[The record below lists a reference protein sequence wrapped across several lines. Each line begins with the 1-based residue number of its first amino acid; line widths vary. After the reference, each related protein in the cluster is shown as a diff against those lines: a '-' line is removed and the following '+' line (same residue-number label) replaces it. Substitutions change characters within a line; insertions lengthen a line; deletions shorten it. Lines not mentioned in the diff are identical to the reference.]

1 MQTRSEVVFGLGGT
15 LWPVHLKPQ
24 PDELLSSWIVRLS
37 HAHGYKVQTMCAIL
51 FGQGSAIWNRDIDRS
66 APPEI
71 GKILVQATG
80 VAAEQFEG
88 TTLRAYEGWL
98 FERHNPNGLTRWLV
112 PLGVFHRTRRR
123 PGLMF
128 CPQCLMEDAEPYYRR
143 RWRLAFSTVC
153 ARHGCY
159 LQDACP
165 ECVAPLALHRTD
177 MQGRQYYP
185 RAGSIAHCWKCGFD
199 LRDSPQEDRPDEALV
214 RFQARLDAA
223 LQCGYVDWAGNPS
236 MHSLVFFDG
245 LRALIAGLMSF
256 RTRKR
261 LTGPTRMHGIDFGS
275 WPKMGLEMASLQMR
289 RELFRWLAVLLDG
302 WPANFSSLIRENK
315 LRYADLRGD
324 SACRPFWYEAVIR
337 RETRGGFALI
347 SQDEA
352 NAIAAAAE
360 TKYGRF
366 SGTSAR
372 KLSGRD
378 ISAHVADRKV
388 QPVSD
393 EVYEDLLTSI
403 DHQVAGTL
411 DKTERACLIRDKV
424 MFAVGRQ
431 LQLSESALADLTLER
446 VREIVPHADELSF
459 VEVAKSSGQARAWVE
474 WYWEKVRP
482 QLQPRPKVARVF
494 TSSRTRCGLRHSTV
508 GVRFRQMVEAAIL
521 QRSIP
526 SYSSWSK

>member
-1 MQTRSEVVFGLGGT
+1 MQTRSEVVFGLSGT

-51 FGQGSAIWNRDIDRS
+51 FGQGSAIWSRDIDRS

-71 GKILVQATG
+71 GEILVQATG
-80 VAAEQFEG
+80 AAAEQIEG

-112 PLGVFHRTRRR
+112 PLGIFHRVRKRL
-123 PGLMF
+123 GLMF
-128 CPQCLMEDAEPYYRR
+128 CSQCLMEDAEPYFRR
-143 RWRLAFSTVC
+143 RWRLALSMVC

-256 RTRKR
+256 RTWER
-261 LTGPTRMHGIDFGS
+261 LTGPTRMHGIDLGCC
-275 WPKMGLEMASLQMR
+275 PKMGLEMASLQMR
-289 RELFRWLAVLLDG
+289 RELFSWLAVLLDD
-302 WPANFSSLIRENK
+302 WPANFGSLIRENN
-315 LRYADLRGD
+315 LRYADLKGD
-324 SACRPFWYEAVIR
+324 SACRPFWYEEVIR
-337 RETRGGFALI
+337 REARGGFALI

-388 QPVSD
+388 RPVSD

-446 VREIVPHADELSF
+446 VREIVPNADELSF
-459 VEVAKSSGQARAWVE
+459 VEVAKSPGQARAWVE
-474 WYWEKVRP
+474 WFWEKMRP
-482 QLQPRPKVARVF
+482 QLQPREGMAYVF
-494 TSSRTRCGLRHSTV
+494 TSPRTRRGFKRSTV
-508 GVRFRQMVEAAIL
+508 GARL
-521 QRSIP
+521 QRAVDVAVLRRSIP
-526 SYSSWSK
+526 RYGRQLG